1 MGRPGI
7 KTLWLCAGVVACAN
21 SSALDSLAQ
30 SYPVKPIRIVVG
42 FPVGSGSDTS
52 ARMVAQKLLEHLGQP
67 VVVENRTGAAG
78 QIATERVTT
87 SPADGY
93 TLMMMTS
100 SETIRPAL
108 RANLPYDLK
117 RDLAPVSLVAIAPYV
132 LLVHPSVPARNV
144 KQLIA
149 LARAQQGKLS
159 YGSTGVGSTSHL
171 AGELFNFMAKV
182 HLVQV
187 PYKGSPESATAIAA
201 GEIDTSFSIITS
213 VLPMLQAGRIRPI
226 AVTSAKRASLIP
238 SIPTIDES
246 GLPGYDCS
254 AWFGVVA
261 PAGVPKNIIARL
273 NEVIGK
279 TAPEMKESLN
289 KQGIEV
295 QTNTAEQFGAFIDR
309 EIAQNLKLIRS
320 AGVKAE

>member
-1 MGRPGI
+1 
-7 KTLWLCAGVVACAN
+7 
-21 SSALDSLAQ
+21 
-30 SYPVKPIRIVVG
+30 
-42 FPVGSGSDTS
+42 
-52 ARMVAQKLLEHLGQP
+52 MVAQKLSEHLGQP
-67 VVVENRTGAAG
+67 AVVENRTGAAG
-78 QIATERVTT
+78 QIATERVAT

-108 RANLPYDLK
+108 RANLPYNLK

-132 LLVHPSVPARNV
+132 HLVHPSVPARTV
-144 KQLIA
+144 KQLVA
-149 LARAQQGKLS
+149 LARTQDGKLT

-171 AGELFNFMAKV
+171 AGELFNFMAKARTI
-182 HLVQV
+182 QV

-201 GEIDTSFSIITS
+201 GQIDMSFSIITS
-213 VLPMLQAGRIRPI
+213 VLPMLDAGRIRPI
-226 AVTSAKRASLIP
+226 AVTSAKRASLLP
-238 SIPTIDES
+238 QLPTIDES

-273 NEVIGK
+273 SEVINK
-279 TAPEMKESLN
+279 TAPEMKEALI

-295 QTNTAEQFGAFIDR
+295 QTNTPEQFGAFIDR
-309 EIAQNLKLIRS
+309 ELAQNLKLIKAS
-320 AGVKAE
+320 GAKAE